1 MSSSVIEIK
10 NVTKM
15 YGKDRGVLDISLD
28 VPKGSVY
35 GFLGPNGAGKTTTIS
50 MLVDL
55 IHPTKGKINIFGLD
69 AKDES
74 LKIRKRMGFLGG
86 DMMLD
91 GGLTGWQQLEHFGRL
106 RGNFDKKYIKLLA
119 EKFDCDLN
127 RKIKTLSRGNRQKVG
142 LISSLMHKPEL
153 LIYDEPTS
161 GLDPLIQDEFNE
173 IINDYRKAG
182 KTVFVSSHILSEVEI
197 LCDHVA
203 FIKEGKLISE
213 KPISQIS
220 AGLAKSVH
228 IVAHKAELSKQL
240 NKLNGVSHL
249 KTKDSKI
256 TFQYSGD
263 VQQLISL
270 LSKQKIKDIT
280 ITPPD
285 LDTIFTKL
293 YGGKDAK

>member
-1 MSSSVIEIK
+1 MSNAVIEIK
-10 NVTKM
+10 NMTKM

-69 AKDES
+69 AEDES
-74 LKIRKRMGFLGG
+74 LKIRKRTGFLGG

-91 GGLTGWQQLEHFGRL
+91 GGLTGWQQLEHFSKL
-106 RGNFDKKYIKLLA
+106 RGNFDKKYISLLA
-119 EKFDCDLN
+119 NKFNCDLN
-127 RKIKTLSRGNRQKVG
+127 RKIKTLSRGNRQKIG

-173 IINDYRKAG
+173 IIHEYRKAG
-182 KTVFVSSHILSEVEI
+182 KTVFISSHILSEVEL
-197 LCDHVA
+197 LCDHIA
-203 FIKEGKLISE
+203 FIKEGRLISE
-213 KPISQIS
+213 KPISQIL

-228 IVAHKAELSKQL
+228 IITYDTGLLKKLSKL
-240 NKLNGVSHL
+240 KGVSHL
-249 KTKDSKI
+249 KQKDGKVI
-256 TFQYSGD
+256 FQYAAD
-263 VQQLISL
+263 VQKLIDL
-270 LSKQKIKDIT
+270 LSKQRIKDIT

-293 YGGKDAK
+293 YGGNNAK